1 MTNITIKDLKQTSK
15 LWCEKNI
22 KRYSED
28 LIFTIK
34 PSLILDNL
42 YYRVMDGVIELLS
55 DDDYYYR
62 KIYDDIKENGWD
74 KKYPARIGIGDRGEI
89 FTHGGNHRMN
99 LLRKLNLD
107 YVVFQFVYQK
117 NIETHVPYF
126 LKSGKSFYP
135 NGLLPKWK
143 RKSNVL

>member
-1 MTNITIKDLKQTSK
+1 MTNITIEDLKQTSK
-15 LWCEKNI
+15 LWCDKQEK
-22 KRYSED
+22 KFSEND
-28 LIFTIK
+28 LYRMSPHI
-34 PSLILDNL
+34 ILDNMFYNKMGGL
-42 YYRVMDGVIELLS
+42 LELLK
-55 DDDYYYR
+55 DKDYYYR
-62 KIYDDIKENGWD
+62 KIYDDIKENGWN
-74 KKYPARIGIGDRGEI
+74 KKYPARIGIGDKGEI
-89 FTHGGNHRMN
+89 YTHGGNHRMN
-99 LLRKLNLD
+99 ILTKLNLD

>member
-1 MTNITIKDLKQTSK
+1 MKKITIDDLKKTSK
-15 LWCEKNI
+15 LWCEKQE
-22 KRYSED
+22 KKFSED
-28 LIFTIK
+28 DLYRISPHI
-34 PSLILDNL
+34 ILDNMFYNKMGGL
-42 YYRVMDGVIELLS
+42 LELLK

-62 KIYDDIKENGWD
+62 KIYDDIKENGWN

-99 LLRKLNLD
+99 ILTKLNLD

-117 NIETHVPYF
+117 NIETHVPVLLETGEKF
-126 LKSGKSFYP
+126 FP

-143 RKSNVL
+143 IQ